1 MIDNQLSWNVSLI
14 SFSPIGQRHLGD
26 SRYSTNLAALLC
38 LSVIYCCFVFFSC
51 CPQTFT
57 SINDVLISCARRSLA
72 YPLYR
77 HWSLVVAV
85 LEDTKK
91 IFSLGKVAVL

>member
-14 SFSPIGQRHLGD
+14 SFSPIFQLCLGD
-26 SRYSTNLAALLC
+26 SGYSTNLASLLC
-38 LSVIYCCFVFFSC
+38 QSVICCCCFFSC
-51 CPQTFT
+51 FPQRFT